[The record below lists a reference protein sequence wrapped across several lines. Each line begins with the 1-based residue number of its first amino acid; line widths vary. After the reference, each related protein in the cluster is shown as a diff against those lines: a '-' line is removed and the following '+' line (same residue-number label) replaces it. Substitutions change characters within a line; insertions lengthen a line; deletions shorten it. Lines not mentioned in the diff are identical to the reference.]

1 LSYPLDDEPFFQLFI
16 RKTGKHFVFQENEKF
31 EYTFML
37 GIGYK
42 KEYQK
47 KSRKQL
53 LNELFSPSQREKKK
67 KFIWSFFDHFF
78 LSFLREKI
86 SKKRVHNEFKS

>member
-1 LSYPLDDEPFFQLFI
+1 VKKFFLFQVFI

-47 KSRKQL
+47 KFKKQL
-53 LNELFSPSQREKKK
+53 LNELFYASR
-67 KFIWSFFDHFF
+67 
-78 LSFLREKI
+78 REKI
-86 SKKRVHNEFKS
+86 SKKRVHNELKSGELEEILYSSTASFV